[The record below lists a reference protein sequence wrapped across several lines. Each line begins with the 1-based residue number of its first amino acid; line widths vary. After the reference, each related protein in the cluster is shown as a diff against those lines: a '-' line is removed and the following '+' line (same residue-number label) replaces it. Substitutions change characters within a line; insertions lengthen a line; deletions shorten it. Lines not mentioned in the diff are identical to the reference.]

1 MPGVSLVIGSGPV
14 PVITSC
20 VPVPLPEDLEQ
31 DLPGVLRIHLTYQ
44 AIAFRYSFCYRGHNL
59 SLSLKSW

>member
-44 AIAFRYSFCYRGHNL
+44 AVA
-59 SLSLKSW
+59 